1 MRMIWTFLTPNLLSA
16 VMSQRQMQKLKCLL
30 EESCLTVIQSVL
42 EKRGTSVHLW
52 IQAGGD
58 QKGSMQL
65 TKDRPG
71 WDSSGHV
78 CASVGPGVVGTRKA
92 PYSSPRNGPGWDS
105 SFLLLCSLTFTD
117 PLNPPARQAL
127 KFHLRFLFL

>member
-1 MRMIWTFLTPNLLSA
+1 MIWTFLTPNLLSA

-71 WDSSGHV
+71 WDSS
-78 CASVGPGVVGTRKA
+78 
-92 PYSSPRNGPGWDS
+92 
-105 SFLLLCSLTFTD
+105 FLLLCSLTFTD

>member
-1 MRMIWTFLTPNLLSA
+1 MIWTFLTPNLLSA

-65 TKDRPG
+65 TKERARMGFILSSLVFFDIYRP
-71 WDSSGHV
+71 S
-78 CASVGPGVVGTRKA
+78 
-92 PYSSPRNGPGWDS
+92 
-105 SFLLLCSLTFTD
+105 
-117 PLNPPARQAL
+117 
-127 KFHLRFLFL
+127 